1 MLDTGCYLLLH
12 SHCWLEILE
21 IFPHLFLW
29 IHVLFCI
36 WAITLLK
43 LIFISSNFTRHLLLL
58 AQSVVLF
65 YCGPFGSWLGEEAAH
80 TCVLMGKLQ
89 TSASLG
95 RPGEKWLVSWTEVF
109 PWGSGVKNLPA
120 MQDLQEIQVQSGR
133 LNLGSVRKIPLEGGN
148 GNHSNILA
156 WTIPWTVW
164 SVGVTKSRTQTERLP
179 LSLPV
184 FLPGESHVQRSL
196 VGCSPWGLKDSD
208 MTEVTDMYKC
218 KLSRSIVQII
228 SFP

>member
-43 LIFISSNFTRHLLLL
+43 LIFISSNFTRHLILL

-109 PWGSGVKNLPA
+109 PWGLRGKESACNAGPA
-120 MQDLQEIQVQSGR
+120 GNS
-133 LNLGSVRKIPLEGGN
+133 GSVRKIELGFGQEDSPRGRKWQPLQYPGLDNSMDCMVRGG
-148 GNHSNILA
+148 HKESDTDWATSPVTSSLLA
-156 WTIPWTVW
+156 WRIPCSEEPGGLQSMRSRRFRHDW
-164 SVGVTKSRTQTERLP
+164 SDWY
-179 LSLPV
+179 
-184 FLPGESHVQRSL
+184 VQ
-196 VGCSPWGLKDSD
+196 
-208 MTEVTDMYKC
+208 M
-218 KLSRSIVQII
+218 
-228 SFP
+228 